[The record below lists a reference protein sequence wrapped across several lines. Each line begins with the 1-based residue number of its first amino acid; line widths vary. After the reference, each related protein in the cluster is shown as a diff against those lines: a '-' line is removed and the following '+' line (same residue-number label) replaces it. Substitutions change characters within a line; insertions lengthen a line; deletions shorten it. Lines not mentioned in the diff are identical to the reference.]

1 MLHAPVG
8 NGSDPLKAV
17 LRDGLTSLGAR
28 SDGLLEMQ
36 GRTPCVNMSLDENG
50 DLAAGVAQTDL
61 VEQLTGVQVSRYSGN
76 LEQERFTRQFLAS
89 IDHRQPTI
97 I

>member
-1 MLHAPVG
+1 
-8 NGSDPLKAV
+8 
-17 LRDGLTSLGAR
+17 
-28 SDGLLEMQ
+28 
-36 GRTPCVNMSLDENG
+36 MSLDENG